1 MTNPM
6 KKTAD
11 PAVVE
16 LPSGESDPQ
25 PWTRTDDDR
34 RKKPTLPISRYAFQG
49 RRHMVRREEDK
60 ETYVYVDRYGAKL
73 FALLL
78 FIMIL
83 CVADAYLTIINLNLG
98 AEEMNPFMDL
108 LIQSSTR
115 QFFWV
120 KYILTAV
127 SLVLLCIYKNKPLV
141 RRVLV
146 MLSVLYVLIIINH
159 FFIYYS
165 LS

>member
-1 MTNPM
+1 M

-16 LPSGESDPQ
+16 LPSGGSDPQ
-25 PWTRTDDDR
+25 PWTRADGDR

-73 FALLL
+73 FGLLI
-78 FIMIL
+78 FIIIL
-83 CVADAYLTIINLNLG
+83 CVADAHLTILNLNLG

-120 KYILTAV
+120 KYILTAA

-146 MLSVLYVLIIINH
+146 MLSMLYVLIIINH